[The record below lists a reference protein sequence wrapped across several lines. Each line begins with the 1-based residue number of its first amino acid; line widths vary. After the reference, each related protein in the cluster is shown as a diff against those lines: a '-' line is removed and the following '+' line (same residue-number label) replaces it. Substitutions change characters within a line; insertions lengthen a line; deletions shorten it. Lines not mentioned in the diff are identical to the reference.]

1 MSDNNPQKPIPDSQP
16 ATVKPAQPQQQVSD
30 ADKTTEQLQREV
42 LLLQKKQ
49 LEKEAQ
55 AKPVTFGT
63 IVGATLVAWII
74 IGVVG
79 GIVAAIGF
87 SFMMYDI
94 QEQRDQEQPDV
105 YLEVQHPC
113 WSCNSNSSSANAS
126 AGVR

>member
-1 MSDNNPQKPIPDSQP
+1 M
-16 ATVKPAQPQQQVSD
+16 
-30 ADKTTEQLQREV
+30 
-42 LLLQKKQ
+42 QKKQ

-74 IGVVG
+74 FGVVG

-94 QEQRDQEQPDV
+94 QEQRDQEQ
-105 YLEVQHPC
+105 LEQ
-113 WSCNSNSSSANAS
+113 SLYSYYDSKYSDDSDS
-126 AGVR
+126 YDY

>member
-1 MSDNNPQKPIPDSQP
+1 MSDNNPQKPIPGSQP
-16 ATVKPAQPQQQVSD
+16 ATAKPAQPQQQVSD
-30 ADKTTEQLQREV
+30 VDKTTEQLQREV

-63 IVGATLVAWII
+63 IVGATLVAWVI

-87 SFMMYDI
+87 GFMMHNI
-94 QEQRDQEQPDV
+94 QEQRDQEQ
-105 YLEVQHPC
+105 LEQ
-113 WSCNSNSSSANAS
+113 SLYSYYDSKYSDDSGS
-126 AGVR
+126 YDY

>member
-1 MSDNNPQKPIPDSQP
+1 MNYERQQSAEADSRQSTGDGQTGAA
-16 ATVKPAQPQQQVSD
+16 ATTGFRRGQ
-30 ADKTTEQLQREV
+30 TTEQLQREV

-94 QEQRDQEQPDV
+94 QEQRDQEQ
-105 YLEVQHPC
+105 LEQ
-113 WSCNSNSSSANAS
+113 SLYSYYDSKYSDDSDS
-126 AGVR
+126 YDY